1 MLNTAKGPAVR
12 ALRMQS
18 DKVEYQLEMKR
29 ILEDTPNLDIEQA
42 MVKEL
47 IIENNKVVGLKTML
61 GTAYKAKTCYITTGT
76 LFKRRNSN
84 RRYKIFIWSKSSNAL
99 N

>member
-1 MLNTAKGPAVR
+1 MGRVADKTNIQSKMLNTAKGPAVR

-42 MVKEL
+42 MVREL

-61 GTAYKAKTCYITTGT
+61 GTAYKAKTVIITTGT
-76 LFKRRNSN
+76 YLR
-84 RRYKIFIWSKSSNAL
+84 
-99 N
+99 